1 MRPLERTLR
10 ALVAVGL
17 AFGLA
22 ACATTGTYVWAEDVP
37 LRELTDSGE
46 RAYVIARGD
55 VLAVRVYNQDA
66 LSMRGRVRPDGKI
79 VVPLVGELDVVGRRP
94 IELASEL
101 EARLRPYV
109 VAPAVAVFVEEFEPV
124 PVVVLGE
131 VARPGVFSL
140 PAGANVLQAIATA
153 GGTTEYADGE
163 RIFLLRKRAAQ
174 PALKIRLS
182 YARLTNGEGRGA
194 ELTLQAGDVVLV
206 E

>member
-1 MRPLERTLR
+1 MRPHERPLRTL
-10 ALVAVGL
+10 LAVGL
-17 AFGLA
+17 ACGLVG
-22 ACATTGTYVWAEDVP
+22 CATTGPYVWAEDVP
-37 LRELTDSGE
+37 LAEVADPGE

-79 VVPLVGELDVVGRRP
+79 VVPLVGEVEVVGRRP

-109 VAPAVAVFVEEFEPV
+109 VAPAVAVFVEEIEPV

-140 PAGANVLQAIATA
+140 PAGAGVLQAIAMA

-163 RIFLLRKRAAQ
+163 RIYLLRKRSAQ

-182 YARLTNGEGRGA
+182 YSRLTNGEGRGA